1 MGYSEDDVKQLA
13 ELREWLVKQIADKE
27 DEVERLK
34 MALVLI
40 DGSLKQLSFKP
51 AAMLSQKQETG
62 KEGEYGEVKQ
72 LKSKENI
79 LLANAHTTPDSVTII
94 PASDMHLNVNTP
106 PFQSFFITRI
116 LEGMK
121 SKDKERI
128 DHGELESDQIIDYRI
143 DDDNGLIQKIIVNN
157 YRDKERLNEIINTA
171 SWVFARM
178 LEKTR

>member
-1 MGYSEDDVKQLA
+1 MGYSEDEVKQLA

-34 MALVLI
+34 MILVLI
-40 DGSLKQLSFKP
+40 DSSLKQMSFKP
-51 AAMLSQKQETG
+51 AVMLSQQQQAG
-62 KEGEYGEVKQ
+62 KEDEHAEVRQ
-72 LKSKENI
+72 LKSKDNV
-79 LLANAHTTPDSVTII
+79 LLANAHTEPNSVTII
-94 PASDMHLNVNTP
+94 PVSDMHLNVNTP
-106 PFQSFFITRI
+106 PFQSFFINRI

-128 DHGELESDQIIDYRI
+128 ERGELESDQIIDYKI
-143 DDDNGLIQKIIVNN
+143 EDDNGLIQKIIVNN
-157 YRDKERLNEIINTA
+157 YREKERLNEIINTA